1 MAGAVQL
8 QFIFNFRLFSY
19 IRVHF
24 LGQNLEWSGFTHVVL
39 ISQLKVFLK
48 NNLVMTVI
56 KRVFY
61 DLFGSVTTSS
71 WLFYTSWQVKIFYF
85 IVIMTI
91 GDSKGY
97 LSYLIS
103 RFYLCCCLLV
113 SWTDP
118 TYKVTTK
125 AESGNV
131 LNVTP
136 IIIQHEQDSEQL
148 NPKNYSGYFLV

>member
-1 MAGAVQL
+1 M

-71 WLFYTSWQVKIFYF
+71 WLFYTSWQVKILFYCDNDNRWF
-85 IVIMTI
+85 QRLPQLPHFPLLSVLLSPRLMDGSNLQSDNKSWVRKCTKCNTSNNSTWTRQWAIK
-91 GDSKGY
+91 SKK
-97 LSYLIS
+97 L
-103 RFYLCCCLLV
+103 
-113 SWTDP
+113 
-118 TYKVTTK
+118 
-125 AESGNV
+125 
-131 LNVTP
+131 
-136 IIIQHEQDSEQL
+136 
-148 NPKNYSGYFLV
+148 